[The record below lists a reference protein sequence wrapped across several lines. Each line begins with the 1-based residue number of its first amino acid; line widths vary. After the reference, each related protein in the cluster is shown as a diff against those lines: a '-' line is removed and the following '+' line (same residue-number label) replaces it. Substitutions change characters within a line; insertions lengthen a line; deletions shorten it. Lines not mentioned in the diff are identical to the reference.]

1 MDNELFWTADIGG
14 TKIMLMLIDRKKSV
28 LFREKIPT
36 PSRPEPEALV
46 EVLKKEI
53 LSVGKEIILPAGG
66 KTAKLGISM
75 AGFVDHRSGLVHQSP
90 NLEWHSPVPLA
101 RMIGEATGLQVT
113 IENDA
118 NAAVVGEAYYGAAR
132 GFQDAV
138 YVTVSTGIGGGL
150 FLDGKLYRGSNGF
163 AGEVGHIKPFGKNRS
178 CKCGGENCL
187 EAWASGSAIAC
198 HGADLL
204 GKGISGSEIK
214 TAEDVFTLADS
225 GNTVARSI
233 IHFAADNV
241 GIGLSNLV
249 NIVNPACL
257 VLGGGIAFNREDFL
271 ERISKKIFE
280 NAIRPA
286 VNVTPLKIVRAEL
299 EPEAGIWGIY
309 ALLSGQVD

>member
-1 MDNELFWTADIGG
+1 MANELFWIADIGG
-14 TKIMLMLIDRKKSV
+14 TKILLMLIDSDKSVIFRKKIS
-28 LFREKIPT
+28 T
-36 PSRPEPEALV
+36 PFHPEPQSLV
-46 EVLKKEI
+46 DVLKKEI
-53 LSVGKEIILPAGG
+53 LLVEKEIISPAGG
-66 KTAKLGISM
+66 RADKLGISM
-75 AGFVDHRSGLVHQSP
+75 AGFVDHGNGLVHQSP
-90 NLEWHSPVPLA
+90 NLEWHLPVTLA
-101 RMIGEATGLQVT
+101 KMVGETTGLKVT

-132 GFQDAV
+132 GFKDAV

-163 AGEVGHIKPFGKNRS
+163 AGEIGHIKPFGKNRS

-187 EAWASGSAIAC
+187 EAWASGNAIAC

-204 GKGISGSEIK
+204 GTGISGNKIK

-249 NIVNPACL
+249 NIINPACL
-257 VLGGGIAFNREDFL
+257 ILGGGIAFNREDFL

-286 VNVTPLKIVRAEL
+286 VNITPLKIIRAEL
-299 EPEAGIWGIY
+299 EPEAGIWGMY
-309 ALLSGQVD
+309 ALLSGQAE